1 MKKFLMIIVISM
13 SLNQSLKN
21 KISKT
26 TPNHHYYENLRG
38 DRRVKSTDLL
48 DWSGEGL
55 GGSGSTEKSSSLPCT
70 ASMLVLARVNG
81 AVGLAMPIR
90 TGTIRDSATLHSSST
105 A

>member
-1 MKKFLMIIVISM
+1 MTEETVDT
-13 SLNQSLKN
+13 N
-21 KISKT
+21 
-26 TPNHHYYENLRG
+26 
-38 DRRVKSTDLL
+38 LL

-70 ASMLVLARVNG
+70 ASILVLANVKG

-90 TGTIRDSATLHSSST
+90 TGTMSDSATLHSSST